1 MSMFPNSYGMSG
13 DFVEAH
19 DPAQARRLAAFF
31 NSVYAWMAAGLGVT
45 AVVAKLVS
53 KRLDIVLA
61 MRPLF
66 IVIVIAQLILVWT
79 LAGTAMRMRPAVASA
94 LFLLYAAI
102 NGLLFSAIFLVYPP
116 ATLGAALAVTAGTFA
131 ATSLWGFFTKSD
143 LSRLGSVLFMALIG
157 LIIASVVNI
166 FVASSGLNWLINYA
180 GVLIFVGLTAYD
192 TQRLRKMAISLEADG
207 AVLARVSVVGALTL
221 YLDFINLFLFILR
234 IMGNERGR

>member
-1 MSMFPNSYGMSG
+1 MSG

>member
-1 MSMFPNSYGMSG
+1 MSG

-207 AVLARVSVVGALTL
+207 AVLARVSFVGALTL

>member
-1 MSMFPNSYGMSG
+1 MFPNSYGMSG
-13 DFVEAH
+13 DYADSH

-79 LAGTAMRMRPAVASA
+79 LAGAAMRMRPAVASA

-157 LIIASVVNI
+157 LVIASIVNI

-192 TQRLRKMAISLEADG
+192 TQRLRKMAISMEADG

-234 IMGNERGR
+234 IMGNDRQR

>member
-1 MSMFPNSYGMSG
+1 MFPNSYGMSG
-13 DFVEAH
+13 DYAGPR

-45 AVVAKLVS
+45 AVVAKLIS
-53 KRLDIVLA
+53 TRPDLFMS

-66 IVIVIAQLILVWT
+66 IVVFIVQLVLVFS
-79 LAGTAMRMRPAVASA
+79 LARNAMRMQPAVASA
-94 LFLLYAAI
+94 LFLFYAAL
-102 NGLLFSAIFLVYPP
+102 NGLLFSAIFLIYPP

-131 ATSLWGFFTKSD
+131 VTSFWGFVTKAD
-143 LSRLGSVLFMALIG
+143 LSRLGSVLMMALIG

-166 FVASSGLNWLINYA
+166 FVANSGLNWLINYA

-192 TQRLRKMAISLEADG
+192 TQRLRQMAISLDSDG
-207 AVLARVSVVGALTL
+207 AALARMSVVGALTL

-234 IMGNERGR
+234 IMNSERR